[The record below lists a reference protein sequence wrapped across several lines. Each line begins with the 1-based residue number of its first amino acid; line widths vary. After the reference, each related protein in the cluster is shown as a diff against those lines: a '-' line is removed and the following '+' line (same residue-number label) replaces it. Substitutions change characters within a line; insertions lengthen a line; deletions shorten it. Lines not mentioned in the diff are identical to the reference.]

1 MNTLP
6 IFIDLQFLRLQYH
19 KWEGGKDKMCTSSK
33 ATESIQKVSTYE
45 IDEHKTSAN
54 PCTIDALKIKMF
66 VWSTTLLFFFC
77 V

>member
-1 MNTLP
+1 
-6 IFIDLQFLRLQYH
+6 
-19 KWEGGKDKMCTSSK
+19 MCTSSK
-33 ATESIQKVSTYE
+33 AMESIQKVSTYE